1 MSLVTLTEQIQLW
14 VQETGAEVGGGSV
27 DASSEE
33 LGKIEWGDSR
43 NRAQSQG
50 RLFWFIFKLGH
61 LILEWSSKIQ

>member
-1 MSLVTLTEQIQLW
+1 MTLSEKIQLW
-14 VQETGAEVGGGSV
+14 VKETGAEVGGASV

-33 LGKIEWGDSR
+33 LGKVEEWGDSR